1 MSKYTI
7 IIKNVI
13 KLKVEVI
20 ALYKTEEE
28 LNRILDELLL
38 EPENECV
45 EFKKAENNFDI
56 DNLGKYFSAL
66 GNEATLRNRQY
77 SWIIFGVDDKT
88 RNLIDTKYC
97 SDNNFNKVKKQISD
111 NTTDNTGFIEIYEF
125 KKNDKRVIMFQVP
138 AASGTP
144 INWKGYSYGRSGES
158 LVPLAP
164 NKIEQ
169 IKATANYDWS
179 RQIIEKATISNLDP
193 DAIKLAREQFKVK
206 YKGKSIADEIDNLN
220 DVDFL
225 NKAKLTLDNK
235 ITMACML
242 LLGKND
248 DDYLMDGYNAKMTWK
263 LYDEFNVVDYEHFG
277 IPFIINV
284 EKLKSKIR
292 NLRYRYMVNDNT
304 LFPNEVDQYD
314 NYILRE
320 LINNCIVHQDY
331 RLHGSINVMEF
342 KDKLIITNEGS
353 FIPLTIENVLRDGF
367 SSPYYRNQFLANA
380 MVNLNM
386 IDTVGS
392 GIKRVYD
399 IQKKKF
405 FPLPDYDLNESN
417 RVKVTLYGKIID
429 EKYSKILFEKTNLD
443 IDKVMLLDR
452 VQKGYE
458 ITKEQSDFLRKDNL
472 IEGRYPNIYISSD
485 IAKITGAK
493 EEYVYNSGLEN
504 EFYKEIIIKYLNEY
518 GSASRKE
525 IIALLNDKLP
535 KSLDNKNKISRVRYL
550 LDTLKREGKIYN
562 DAKSGGSC
570 WKVK

>member
-1 MSKYTI
+1 MY
-7 IIKNVI
+7 KND
-13 KLKVEVI
+13 
-20 ALYKTEEE
+20 EE
-28 LNRILDELLL
+28 LSKILDELLL
-38 EPENECV
+38 NSENECV
-45 EFKKAENNFDI
+45 EFKAAKTGFDI
-56 DNLGKYFSAL
+56 DILGKYFSAL
-66 GNEATLRNRQY
+66 GNEANLKNKQY
-77 SWIIFGVDDKT
+77 SWIVFGVDDKT
-88 RNLIDTKYC
+88 HQLVNTNFYKD
-97 SDNNFNKVKKQISD
+97 SNFNKLKKQIYD
-111 NTTDNTGFIEIYEF
+111 NTTDNIGFIEIYELI
-125 KKNDKRVIMFQVP
+125 KNNKRVIMFQVP

-144 INWKGYSYGRSGES
+144 INWKGFPYGRNGES
-158 LVPLAP
+158 LVPLAS

-179 RQIIEKATISNLDP
+179 RQVINEATIDNLDK
-193 DAIKLAREQFKVK
+193 DAIEMARKQFKLK
-206 YKGKSIADEIDNLN
+206 YKGKSIADEIDDLS
-220 DVDFL
+220 DIDFL
-225 NKAKLTLDNK
+225 NKAKLTLNNK

-248 DDYLMDGYNAKMTWK
+248 DDYLMNGYTPRMTWK
-263 LYDEFNVVDYEHFG
+263 LYDEVNVIDYEHFG

-284 EKLKSKIR
+284 EKLKAKIR

-320 LINNCIVHQDY
+320 LINNCVVHQNY
-331 RLHGSINVMEF
+331 KLHGNINVMEF
-342 KDKLIITNEGS
+342 KDKLIITNEGN
-353 FIPLTIENVLRDGF
+353 FIPETVENVLKDGF

-392 GIKRVYD
+392 GIRRIYN
-399 IQKKKF
+399 IQKEKY
-405 FPLPDYDLNESN
+405 FPMPDYDLSEEN

-429 EKYSKILFEKTNLD
+429 EKYSKILFEKTNLN

-452 VQKGYE
+452 VQKCFE
-458 ITKEQSDFLRKDNL
+458 ITKEQSDYLRKDNL
-472 IEGRYPNIYISSD
+472 IEGRYPNVYISSD
-485 IAKITGAK
+485 IAKITGNK

-504 EFYKEIIIKYLNEY
+504 DFYKEIIMKYLNEY

-525 IIALLNDKLP
+525 ILALLNDKLP
-535 KSLDNKNKISRVRYL
+535 KSLDNKNKINRVRYL
-550 LDTLKREGKIYN
+550 LDILKKEGKIYN

>member
-1 MSKYTI
+1 MY
-7 IIKNVI
+7 KN
-13 KLKVEVI
+13 
-20 ALYKTEEE
+20 TDE
-28 LNRILDELLL
+28 LNKILDELLL
-38 EPENECV
+38 NPENECV

-56 DNLGKYFSAL
+56 DSLGKYFSAL
-66 GNEATLRNRQY
+66 GNEANLKNKQY

-88 RNLIDTKYC
+88 HKLTNTNFY

-111 NTTDNTGFIEIYEF
+111 NTTDNIGFIEIYEF
-125 KKNDKRVIMFQVP
+125 TRDNNRVIMFQVP

-144 INWKGYSYGRSGES
+144 INWKGFPYGRNGES
-158 LVPLAP
+158 IAPLTA

-179 RQIIEKATISNLDP
+179 RQVIEDATIDNLDK
-193 DAIKLAREQFKVK
+193 DAIIVAREQFKVK
-206 YKGKSIADEIDNLN
+206 YKGKSISDEIDNLS
-220 DVDFL
+220 DIDFL
-225 NKAKLTLDNK
+225 NKAKLTLNNK

-248 DDYLMDGYNAKMTWK
+248 DDYLMNGYTPKMTWK
-263 LYDEFNVVDYEHFG
+263 LYDDFNVIDYEHFG

-320 LINNCIVHQDY
+320 LINNCIVHQNY
-331 RLHGSINVMEF
+331 KLHGNINVMEF
-342 KDKLIITNEGS
+342 KDKLIITNEGN
-353 FIPLTIENVLRDGF
+353 FIPETIENVLKDGF

-392 GIKRVYD
+392 GIRRIYN
-399 IQKKKF
+399 IQKERY
-405 FPLPDYDLNESN
+405 FPMPDYDLSEDN

-443 IDKVMLLDR
+443 IDKIMLLDR
-452 VQKGYE
+452 VQKGFE
-458 ITKEQSDFLRKDNL
+458 ITKEQSDYLRKDSL
-472 IEGRYPNIYISSD
+472 IEGRYPNVYISSD
-485 IAKITGAK
+485 IAKITGNK

-504 EFYKEIIIKYLNEY
+504 DFYKEIIMKYLNEY

-535 KSLDNKNKISRVRYL
+535 KSLDSKNKISRVRYL
-550 LDTLKREGKIYN
+550 LDILKKEGKIYN